1 MSSFFA
7 LWKAVLLFPFIITMT
22 WIVINSGLYSIS
34 RKVLAIAIALKEKEN
49 RKTGTMK
56 ANEMRDKV
64 QLKEMSVIYRGA
76 REGNGTTSDGI
87 AEWDD
92 DVERGTGSRVRLVTS
107 N

>member
-1 MSSFFA
+1 MSSFLA

-22 WIVINSGLYSIS
+22 WIVINSGLYTIS

-49 RKTGTMK
+49 KKTGKMK
-56 ANEMRDKV
+56 ANEMRNKV
-64 QLKEMSVIYRGA
+64 QLKEMRVIYRGA
-76 REGNGTTSDGI
+76 GEGSGTTSDGI

-92 DVERGTGSRVRLVTS
+92 DIERGNGSQVKLV